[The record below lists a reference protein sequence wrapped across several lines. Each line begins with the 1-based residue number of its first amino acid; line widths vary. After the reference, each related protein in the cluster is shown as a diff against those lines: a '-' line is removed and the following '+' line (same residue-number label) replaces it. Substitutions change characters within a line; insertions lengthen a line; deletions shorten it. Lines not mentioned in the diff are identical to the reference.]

1 MNDLIATVRQMMGQ
15 TELPQEIFIDAI
27 ETALMQAARRRY
39 GTTDGI
45 RIMIDGE
52 SGLIRCFVPK
62 KVVNIMRSYAK
73 EIPIEEALEVKS
85 DAEIGET
92 IEVEVDL
99 KDFGRIEAST
109 ARQILTQK
117 IKDAERQQVLQ
128 EFSEKIGELVTG
140 YVHRIENR
148 SVILELDRT
157 EGIYLI
163 MIWLNSH
170 LMVAQTSAG

>member
-1 MNDLIATVRQMMGQ
+1 MPIFRVHRLSLFGNLHYIIRKQTSKKDNRRLGKRMNDLIATVRQMMGQ

-73 EIPIEEALEVKS
+73 EIPIEEALEVKPG
-85 DAEIGET
+85 AEIGET

-117 IKDAERQQVLQ
+117 IKDAERQQVYRN
-128 EFSEKIGELVTG
+128 LVK
-140 YVHRIENR
+140 R
-148 SVILELDRT
+148 
-157 EGIYLI
+157 
-163 MIWLNSH
+163 
-170 LMVAQTSAG
+170 